1 MEYSTLYPIRDYQ
14 QRVTDWSLDRDN
26 GLWAIDMG
34 LGKTRCA
41 LERIK
46 RTGKPAIVFAPLQVA
61 MSTWPSEIRKWAPE
75 FSYAVLHGPCKRERL
90 LTAADVLIINY
101 DGLPWLATNHAGVL
115 KNRTAFFDES
125 TSVKSPKSK
134 RTKLSAILRPQ
145 FKECFMLS
153 ATPTPNGIQDIWAQ
167 ARIMDQG
174 ERLGR
179 KFTPFVNRYFHI
191 DQFHRLTPRYPEVTD
206 EILKLMS
213 DCTIRLKGEDYLN
226 LPPYVIND
234 IEIEL
239 PATLKEK
246 YKAFHKDFIYS
257 LGNEKVITAVNAAVL
272 GSKLRQFVQGGLY
285 DENHKATEIHTL
297 KLDMLEQIQEE
308 LAGNP
313 NLVVINFE
321 FELEAIRR
329 RFGSSVPAITGK
341 TPPDERL
348 QLERRWN
355 DGALPMLVVH
365 PATVSR
371 GLNLQDGG
379 HYITWL
385 ALTWNWEHY
394 HQLNGRLRRSG
405 QTKPVVL
412 NRLIIPG
419 TIDARVAQALELKG
433 GDQEAVLQAL
443 TATGVY

>member
-1 MEYSTLYPIRDYQ
+1 MEYPTLYPIRDYQ

-101 DGLPWLATNHAGVL
+101 DGLPWLAANHTGVL
-115 KNRTAFFDES
+115 KGRTAFFDES
-125 TSVKSPKSK
+125 TCVKSLKSK

-167 ARIMDQG
+167 ARIMDEG

-179 KFTPFVNRYFHI
+179 KYTPFLNRYFHV

-206 EILKLMS
+206 EILALLS
-213 DCTIRLKGEDYLN
+213 DCTIRLKGEDYLS
-226 LPPYVIND
+226 LPPYVLND
-234 IEIEL
+234 IEIQL
-239 PATLKEK
+239 PAKLKES
-246 YKAFHKDFIYS
+246 YKAFHRDFIYD
-257 LGNEKVITAVNAAVL
+257 LGNEKVVTAVNAAVL

-285 DENHKATEIHTL
+285 DESHKASEVHTL
-297 KLDMLEQIQEE
+297 KLDMLEQIQSE
-308 LAGNP
+308 LVGEP

-321 FELEAIRR
+321 FELEAIRQ
-329 RFGSSVPAITGK
+329 RFGASVPAITGK

-355 DGALPMLVVH
+355 DVYCRCWWYTRQLCHA
-365 PATVSR
+365 
-371 GLNLQDGG
+371 
-379 HYITWL
+379 
-385 ALTWNWEHY
+385 ALTYKTVGTTLHGWRLPGIGSTITNLTAASEEAAKLN
-394 HQLNGRLRRSG
+394 QLCLIALLSQEQLIPELRTRSS
-405 QTKPVVL
+405 
-412 NRLIIPG
+412 
-419 TIDARVAQALELKG
+419 LKG
-433 GDQEAVLQAL
+433 AIRRR
-443 TATGVY
+443 YSRR